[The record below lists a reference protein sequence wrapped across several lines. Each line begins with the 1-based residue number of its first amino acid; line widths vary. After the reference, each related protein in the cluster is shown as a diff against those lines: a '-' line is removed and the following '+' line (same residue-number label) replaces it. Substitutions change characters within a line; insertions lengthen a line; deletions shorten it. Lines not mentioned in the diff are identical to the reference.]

1 MLVVSFRSFQ
11 ETFIKIYA
19 MVIFLE
25 ADEKLQW
32 CKSLAGSICSCIM
45 NLFSSGGT
53 VDERSPWTL
62 QA

>member
-25 ADEKLQW
+25 ADEKLQ
-32 CKSLAGSICSCIM
+32 
-45 NLFSSGGT
+45 
-53 VDERSPWTL
+53 
-62 QA
+62 